1 MLLCIFCLFGFDTK
15 AQEKALHLRNAY
27 EVAKELYKFNT
38 RTSNFSDSAQQKL
51 LGSLIW
57 YADLQDNFSEGMYTE
72 LSKRLSSY
80 TILKNVFADI
90 NNQIL
95 SIEFIFDS
103 TKTVEVNTLINALNS
118 KIGKEVQSLYKDYVN
133 SNEKRKQLQKEID
146 EKEKSLVIQ
155 NNAKLAIATKI
166 NESKYKLDAI
176 EDSISRTTIQ
186 SSISTDS
193 MNHLTIEKE
202 IRQLEDIIDQKS
214 KGKTREDSILIE
226 SRSQLSTFIN
236 KNKTALAD
244 FLYALNKKTH
254 KVDPGILLLEN
265 SIQAFNR
272 SNQLQEFSINVQGNT
287 TPQNI
292 FSLPSQSEVID
303 ALAIYLSN
311 RIKQESVMWF
321 FETIT
326 KNMQQYDLV
335 KIFFPSTLKL
345 LLGNEPYDIPNMG
358 AQWQYALSKDFI
370 QMPRAALT
378 SPWINSKLWKPK
390 QLNYLKEIEWGCAL
404 ADLVMK
410 QYSYQDVIK
419 ELYLKS
425 KSVKTDKTSKNS
437 SDESLFTQYIT
448 LLYALNTELILVGA
462 DQKGKLLTYED
473 YRKLNGEEL
482 EILLSLIDLK
492 YDKVISKIIF
502 NKSSF
507 TFKKATVTA
516 EMIRQFFGSI
526 KSAIAQVE
534 QTKVAEQTVTNT
546 KDWFYTSYNV
556 WTAFNQLFEVFK
568 QFNSLSHFKDERKD
582 DVSRLLS
589 FSTSIFESYQL
600 ISKKNFAGATLTV
613 TDIII
618 QLIYS
623 GKDSTY
629 QLKLDSALMKKILD
643 MARLKENDKSGDDK
657 TEQQQNDISKKNYT
671 NFSVFKKLIT
681 DKEIDSNF
689 LFRFDSDSIIE
700 FKRNSPIAILVFEK
714 DRHAIQMIK
723 KISGFL
729 NDAALAITDK
739 KLAKVVESYAMPAG
753 SYKRKRNAWWSVDL
767 NAFAGGYYGWETSS
781 LSNSKI
787 QGNAYGFTVP
797 IGFSLS
803 KTFGRRVPAKSTI
816 QDDAVLNPDKI
827 KVGKHHLFGRGKF
840 TSTLMF
846 SIVDLAAPVS
856 YRLSN
861 NSTTANPHQFKW
873 SQLLSP
879 GAHIGIAIPS
889 FPLVLSGGIMFTPQL
904 RSFATEPRQTN
915 TLRKYIG
922 IMFDLPLFNL
932 WERKTIISSPK

>member
-1 MLLCIFCLFGFDTK
+1 LFGFDTK
-15 AQEKALHLRNAY
+15 AQEKTLHLRNAY

-57 YADLQDNFSEGMYTE
+57 YANLQDDYSDNIYAELLNRLNNYKI
-72 LSKRLSSY
+72 LSKISE
-80 TILKNVFADI
+80 DI
-90 NNQIL
+90 NKEIL
-95 SIEFIFDS
+95 SIELIFDI
-103 TKTVEVNTLINALNS
+103 TKSEDFKDLSKYLNS
-118 KIGKEVQSLYKDYVN
+118 EVGQKVKELYDKYIKLL
-133 SNEKRKQLQKEID
+133 NEKKQKVNEWMQEVSYYNSQNNKAKEIQKERED
-146 EKEKSLVIQ
+146 LRS
-155 NNAKLAIATKI
+155 KLKDTL
-166 NESKYKLDAI
+166 ESEMK
-176 EDSISRTTIQ
+176 DSISLLITNL
-186 SSISTDS
+186 SSQINSMEQKLSDLMKGVDICKKDTLHADS
-193 MNHLTIEKE
+193 ALIA
-202 IRQLEDIIDQKS
+202 
-214 KGKTREDSILIE
+214 TRFE
-226 SRSQLSTFIN
+226 LSSFIN
-236 KNKTALAD
+236 KNRNGLVD
-244 FLYALNKKTH
+244 FLFGLNKKILEPNPTN
-254 KVDPGILLLEN
+254 LLLEN

-272 SNQLQEFSINVQGNT
+272 SNQFQELAINVQGNT
-287 TPQNI
+287 TPQNL
-292 FSLPSQSEVID
+292 FSLSGQSEVID

-326 KNMQQYDLV
+326 KNIQQYDLV
-335 KIFFPSTLKL
+335 KIFFPSTLNL

-370 QMPRAALT
+370 QMPRAALN
-378 SPWINSKLWKPK
+378 SPWIKSKLSKLE
-390 QLNYLKEIEWGCAL
+390 QLNYLKEIEWGCTL

-425 KSVKTDKTSKNS
+425 KSVETDKTSKNS

-502 NKSSF
+502 NQSSF
-507 TFKKATVTA
+507 TLKQTTVTA

-556 WTAFNQLFEVFK
+556 WTAFNRLFEVFK
-568 QFNSLSHFKDERKD
+568 QFNSLSHFNDERKD

-613 TDIII
+613 TDMII

-629 QLKLDSALMKKILD
+629 QLKLDPALMKKILD
-643 MARLKENDKSGDDK
+643 MARVKEKDKSSDDK
-657 TEQQQNDISKKNYT
+657 TEQRQNDIPEKIYT
-671 NFSVFKKLIT
+671 DFSEFKKLIT
-681 DKEIDSNF
+681 DKEIDTDF
-689 LFRFDSDSIIE
+689 MFRFNSESSIE
-700 FKRNSPIAILVFEK
+700 FKRNSPLAILVFEK
-714 DRHAIQMIK
+714 DRHALQMIK

-729 NDAALAITDK
+729 NDAALATTDK

-827 KVGKHHLFGRGKF
+827 KVGKHHLFKRGKF

-861 NSTTANPHQFKW
+861 NSTTTNPHQFKW

-932 WERKTIISSPK
+932 WERKTVLSSPK

>member
-15 AQEKALHLRNAY
+15 AQEKTLHLRNAY

-38 RTSNFSDSAQQKL
+38 RTSTFSDSAQQKL

-57 YADLQDNFSEGMYTE
+57 YANLQDDYSDNIYAELLNRLDNYTT
-72 LSKRLSSY
+72 LSKISE
-80 TILKNVFADI
+80 DI
-90 NNQIL
+90 NKEIL
-95 SIEFIFDS
+95 SIELIFDITKS
-103 TKTVEVNTLINALNS
+103 TEFKDLSKYLNS
-118 KIGKEVQSLYKDYVN
+118 EVGQKVKELYEKYIKLV
-133 SNEKRKQLQKEID
+133 NEKKQKVNEWKQEVSYYNSQNNKVKEIQKERDDLNIKLKDTLESDNKESISSRITNLSLQID
-146 EKEKSLVIQ
+146 EMNLKLSDLIKGIDICKKDTLYADSSL
-155 NNAKLAIATKI
+155 IATRF
-166 NESKYKLDAI
+166 EL
-176 EDSISRTTIQ
+176 
-186 SSISTDS
+186 SS
-193 MNHLTIEKE
+193 
-202 IRQLEDIIDQKS
+202 
-214 KGKTREDSILIE
+214 
-226 SRSQLSTFIN
+226 FIN
-236 KNKTALAD
+236 KNRNGLVD
-244 FLYALNKKTH
+244 FLFGLNKKT
-254 KVDPGILLLEN
+254 PAPNPTNLLLEN

-272 SNQLQEFSINVQGNT
+272 SSQLQEFAINVQGNT
-287 TPQNI
+287 SPQNL
-292 FSLPSQSEVID
+292 FSLSGQSEVID

-311 RIKQESVMWF
+311 RIKQEAVMWF

-326 KNMQQYDLV
+326 KNIQQYDLA
-335 KIFFPSTLKL
+335 KLFFPSTLKL
-345 LLGNEPYDIPNMG
+345 LLGNEPYDIPNLG

-370 QMPRAALT
+370 QMPRAVLS
-378 SPWINSKLWKPK
+378 SPWMQNKLPN
-390 QLNYLKEIEWGCAL
+390 QVSYFKEIEWACEL
-404 ADLVMK
+404 ADLVLK

-425 KSVKTDKTSKNS
+425 KSTKTNS
-437 SDESLFTQYIT
+437 SNNASSTESLFTQYIT
-448 LLYALNTELILVGA
+448 LLYALNTELVVVGA

-492 YDKVISKIIF
+492 YDKVISKTVF
-502 NKSSF
+502 NNSSF
-507 TFKKATVTA
+507 TLKQGTVTA

-534 QTKVAEQTVTNT
+534 QIKVAEQTGANT

-568 QFNSLSHFKDERKD
+568 KFNTQSHFNDERKE

-613 TDIII
+613 TDMML

-629 QLKLDSALMKKILD
+629 QLKLDAALIQKILD
-643 MARLKENDKSGDDK
+643 MAKVDEKDSFISDKNNRQRINYYDF
-657 TEQQQNDISKKNYT
+657 KN
-671 NFSVFKKLIT
+671 FKKLIADKKINT
-681 DKEIDSNF
+681 DFS
-689 LFRFDSDSIIE
+689 FRFISDSIIE
-700 FKRNSPIAILVFEK
+700 FKRNDPLAVLVFEK
-714 DRHAIQMIK
+714 DRHALQMIK
-723 KISGFL
+723 TISGFL

-767 NAFAGGYYGWETSS
+767 NAFAGGYFGWETSS
-781 LSNSKI
+781 LSNGKI

-803 KTFGRRVPAKSTI
+803 KTFGRRVPAQSTI

-827 KVGKHHLFGRGKF
+827 KVGKHHLFTRGKF
-840 TSTLMF
+840 TTTLML
-846 SIVDLAAPVS
+846 SIVDLGAPVS
-856 YRLSN
+856 YRLSKN
-861 NSTTANPHQFKW
+861 NTTVTPHQFKW

-879 GAHIGIAIPS
+879 GAHIGIAIPT
-889 FPLVLSGGIMFTPQL
+889 FPLVFSGGIMYTPQL
-904 RSFATEPRQTN
+904 RSFTTEPRQTN
-915 TLRKYIG
+915 TFRRYIG

-932 WERKTIISSPK
+932 WERKTILSSRN